1 MAEYISSFTTGFA
14 EVVPSIMNR
23 LLPGAKVLNVYDGL
37 VHYLYHGR
45 ENQLEKV
52 LIFNNTFLVIRK
64 YRGAGCELSR
74 MINDVL
80 AFDHLS
86 GTPKESFRIR
96 YSVNNQFVAVNR
108 KYTARIEEKI
118 CRLTRGRVDRVSP
131 QTEYWFLQRSENV
144 GFFCRLTG
152 RRKSTEK
159 NLHKGELRPEFA
171 YILCALGIGKGK
183 PAVLDPF
190 GGYGSIPE
198 QVCRHFPYSRVL
210 VSDSDPERVY
220 DLQKRFRNVPGVD
233 AARRDALN
241 MTDIPD
247 ETMDVIITDPPW
259 GYYENMENIGAFY
272 REMLEE
278 FARVLKP
285 YGSAVL
291 LTARKKELESAARGT
306 RLMLTKRYDTLV
318 NGKKAGVY
326 LLTKRDGKPETGLNT
341 RPD

>member
-159 NLHKGELRPEFA
+159 NLHKGELRPEIA
-171 YILCALGIGKGK
+171 YLICSYAGIQPEDIILE
-183 PAVLDPF
+183 PF
-190 GGYGSIPE
+190 CGYGSIPIQLE
-198 QVCRHFPYSRVL
+198 
-210 VSDSDPERVY
+210 
-220 DLQKRFRNVPGVD
+220 KRFTCAKIFVSNIDKEKIEKLTLRQAQGPHTTVVVPEPS
-233 AARRDALN
+233 L
-241 MTDIPD
+241 
-247 ETMDVIITDPPW
+247 
-259 GYYENMENIGAFY
+259 
-272 REMLEE
+272 
-278 FARVLKP
+278 
-285 YGSAVL
+285 S
-291 LTARKKELESAARGT
+291 
-306 RLMLTKRYDTLV
+306 
-318 NGKKAGVY
+318 
-326 LLTKRDGKPETGLNT
+326 
-341 RPD
+341 